1 MTLYGHPDEDRARD
15 RLDLAFAA
23 DGHKPATPAERVDYN
38 SATRRD

>member
-23 DGHKPATPAERVDYN
+23 DGHNQATSPGRLGHN
-38 SATRRD
+38 PATRRE